1 MKENRKKADPALL
14 EAVFN
19 LSSDGLMICDKN
31 GVILELN
38 RTAER
43 LNGFGADRMVGRN
56 VRALVKEGHI
66 DRSVTQE
73 VIETRRQV
81 SIIQYVAKSGY
92 NLLVTGTPMFDNK
105 GNLAYVVVNERDITL
120 LDSMKRELEK
130 VKKESDRIREEL
142 TDLKL
147 LELRQGN
154 IVAESDAMRQ
164 TLQVALKLSRTGVSN
179 ILIQGESGTG
189 KGLLAKFIHENSAR
203 RKQSFIQI
211 NCAALPENLLEAEL
225 FGYEKGAFTGAADQG
240 KPGLIELAAGGTLFL
255 DEIGEMPLSVQAKIL
270 KYLDDKKL
278 MPVGGTRYKKVDC
291 TLVAATNRN
300 LDRLTRERRFRLDL
314 FHRLNTFTLS
324 IPPLRERPEDILG
337 LVSHLLEEYNRKYRR
352 NGRIGHEAFEKLQA
366 YPFPGNVRELMNIV
380 KKAVVM
386 SEQRSLDGVITAS
399 LGEGGGTS
407 GMELQTG
414 KKGFNLQL
422 RIAALEKEILEQ
434 AAVKCGTTRQAAS
447 LLGVSQPTVVRK
459 FRQHGI
465 ALKKDK
471 S

>member
-1 MKENRKKADPALL
+1 MNESRRKIDPALL

-19 LSSDGLMICDKN
+19 LSSDGLMICDGN

-43 LNGFGADRMVGRN
+43 LNGFGADRMVGRD
-56 VRALVKEGHI
+56 VRTLVKEGHI

-81 SIIQYVAKSGY
+81 SIIQYVARSGY
-92 NLLVTGTPMFDNK
+92 NLLVTGTPVFDK
-105 GNLAYVVVNERDITL
+105 DAELSHVVVNERDITL

-130 VKKESDRIREEL
+130 VRKESDRIKEEL
-142 TDLKL
+142 TELTL
-147 LELRQGN
+147 LELRRGD
-154 IVAESDAMRQ
+154 IVAESDAMRS
-164 TLQVALKLSRTGVSN
+164 TLQVASKLARTGVSN

-225 FGYEKGAFTGAADQG
+225 FGYEKGAFTGAAERG

-255 DEIGEMPLSVQAKIL
+255 DEIGEMPRSVQAKIL

-278 MPVGGTRYKKVDC
+278 RSVGGTRYKTVDC

-300 LDRLTRERRFRLDL
+300 LDRLTADRRFRLDL
-314 FHRLNTFTLS
+314 FHRLNAFTIS

-337 LVSHLLEEYNRKYRR
+337 LVSHLLEVYNKKYGR
-352 NGRIGHEAFEKLQA
+352 NCRIGHEAFEKLQA

-386 SEQRSLDGVITAS
+386 SEHRNLDALIHAS
-399 LGEGGGTS
+399 LADSRTSRVKSGAGDGG
-407 GMELQTG
+407 LH
-414 KKGFNLQL
+414 LPL
-422 RIAALEKEILEQ
+422 RLAALEKEILEQ
-434 AAVKCGTTRQAAS
+434 AVVKCRTTRQAAA
-447 LLGVSQPTVVRK
+447 LLGISQPTVVRK

-465 ALKKDK
+465 SLKEKPA
-471 S
+471 

>member
-1 MKENRKKADPALL
+1 MNESKRKADPALL

-43 LNGFGADRMVGRN
+43 LNGFGADRMVGRD
-56 VRALVKEGHI
+56 VRTLVQEGHI

-81 SIIQYVAKSGY
+81 SIIQYVARSGY
-92 NLLVTGTPMFDNK
+92 NLLVTGTPVFDKK
-105 GNLAYVVVNERDITL
+105 GELSHVVVNERDISL
-120 LDSMKRELEK
+120 LDSMKKELEK
-130 VKKESDRIREEL
+130 VRKESDRIKEEL
-142 TDLKL
+142 TELSL
-147 LELRQGN
+147 LELRQGD
-154 IVAESDAMRQ
+154 IVAESDAMRS
-164 TLQVALKLSRTGVSN
+164 TLQVASKLARTGVSN

-189 KGLLAKFIHENSAR
+189 KGLLAKFIHENSDR
-203 RKQSFIQI
+203 GKQSFIQI

-225 FGYEKGAFTGAADQG
+225 FGYEKGAFTGAAERG

-278 MPVGGTRYKKVDC
+278 RPVGGTRYKTVDC

-300 LDRLTRERRFRLDL
+300 LDRLTADRRFRLDL
-314 FHRLNTFTLS
+314 FHRLNTFTIS

-337 LVSHLLEEYNRKYRR
+337 LVGHFLEVYNKKYGR
-352 NGRIGHEAFEKLQA
+352 NCRIGHDAFEKLQA

-386 SEQRSLDGVITAS
+386 SERGKLDSLINTS
-399 LGEGGGTS
+399 LEGSPGPDRIFLNR
-407 GMELQTG
+407 E
-414 KKGFNLQL
+414 KGFNLQL
-422 RIAALEKEILEQ
+422 RLASLEKEILEQ
-434 AAVKCGTTRQAAS
+434 AAARCSTTRQAAA
-447 LLGVSQPTVVRK
+447 LLGISQPTVVRK
-459 FRQHGI
+459 FRQHRI
-465 ALKKDK
+465 FLKKQNA
-471 S
+471 

>member
-1 MKENRKKADPALL
+1 MNESKRKADPALL

-43 LNGFGADRMVGRN
+43 LNGFGADRMVGRD
-56 VRALVKEGHI
+56 VRTLVQEGHI

-81 SIIQYVAKSGY
+81 SIIQYVARSGY
-92 NLLVTGTPMFDNK
+92 NLLVTGTPVFDKK
-105 GNLAYVVVNERDITL
+105 GELCHVVVNERDISL
-120 LDSMKRELEK
+120 LDSMKKELEK
-130 VKKESDRIREEL
+130 VRKESDRIKEEL
-142 TDLKL
+142 TELSL
-147 LELRQGN
+147 LELRQGD
-154 IVAESDAMRQ
+154 IVAESDAMRS
-164 TLQVALKLSRTGVSN
+164 TLQVASKLARTGVSN

-189 KGLLAKFIHENSAR
+189 KGLLAKFIHENSDR

-225 FGYEKGAFTGAADQG
+225 FGYEKGAFTGAAERG

-278 MPVGGTRYKKVDC
+278 RPVGGTRYKTVDC

-300 LDRLTRERRFRLDL
+300 LDRLTADRRFRLDL
-314 FHRLNTFTLS
+314 FHRLNTFTIS

-337 LVSHLLEEYNRKYRR
+337 LVGHLLEVYNKKYGR
-352 NGRIGHEAFEKLQA
+352 NCRIGHDAFEKLQA

-386 SEQRSLDGVITAS
+386 SERRNLDSLINTS
-399 LGEGGGTS
+399 LEGSPGPDRIFLNR
-407 GMELQTG
+407 E
-414 KKGFNLQL
+414 KGFNLQL
-422 RIAALEKEILEQ
+422 RLASLEKEILEQ
-434 AAVKCGTTRQAAS
+434 AAARCSTTRQAAA
-447 LLGVSQPTVVRK
+447 LLGISQPTVVRK
-459 FRQHGI
+459 FRQHRI
-465 ALKKDK
+465 FLKKQNA
-471 S
+471 